1 MVILVRVENRNI
13 FVGECK
19 FWDGPKKFN
28 AAIDQLLGY
37 LTWRDRRCALLI
49 FSRNKDTTSIAQK
62 MHEVMTARPEY
73 RETVANDLEG
83 RSRYHF
89 AKPDDPDGPILI
101 TTLLFDIP
109 IN

>member
-1 MVILVRVENRNI
+1 
-13 FVGECK
+13 
-19 FWDGPKKFN
+19 
-28 AAIDQLLGY
+28 
-37 LTWRDRRCALLI
+37 
-49 FSRNKDTTSIAQK
+49 